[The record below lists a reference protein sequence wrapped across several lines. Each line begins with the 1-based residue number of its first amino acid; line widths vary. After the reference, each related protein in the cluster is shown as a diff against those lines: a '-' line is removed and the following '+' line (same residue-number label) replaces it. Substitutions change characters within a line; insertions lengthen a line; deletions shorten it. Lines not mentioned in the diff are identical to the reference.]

1 MITKRNQYKG
11 FTTQESIN
19 ADKIVDY
26 LDRFS
31 FNVTKKTVIVLD
43 NASVQRKS
51 SSFSLIY
58 AFFGWI
64 YENLCKLTINNKK
77 KHLYKY
83 YCLFLQPK

>member
-1 MITKRNQYKG
+1 MISFLRNHCG
-11 FTTQESIN
+11 ENIIRNLTQ
-19 ADKIVDY
+19 DKIVDY

-58 AFFGWI
+58 AFFG
-64 YENLCKLTINNKK
+64 
-77 KHLYKY
+77 
-83 YCLFLQPK
+83 